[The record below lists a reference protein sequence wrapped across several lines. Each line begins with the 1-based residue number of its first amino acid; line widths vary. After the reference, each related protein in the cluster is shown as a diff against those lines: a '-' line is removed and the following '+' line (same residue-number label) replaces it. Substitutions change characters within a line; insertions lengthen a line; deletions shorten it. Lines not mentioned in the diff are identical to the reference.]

1 MSLCYVI
8 YTQCKS
14 IKENYELCEVERIGS
29 EILTPG
35 YFTKKDCYNCNQ
47 ALDRLAIEGGAVVVA
62 WATGLE
68 RILFY
73 YHV

>member
-35 YFTKKDCYNCNQ
+35 YFTKK
-47 ALDRLAIEGGAVVVA
+47 E
-62 WATGLE
+62 TGLPLKE
-68 RILFY
+68 GPWLLLGPLVWKEY
-73 YHV
+73 YFITMFDF